1 VAIAMPCISPSFTSI
16 SVLAISPA
24 PDDHSALRT
33 ILARSRWTLRVADN
47 LKAAFILLARDPVPV
62 VICKREL
69 PDGDWRTLL
78 RKAEIL
84 PRPPRVLVS
93 ARYPSDQLWD
103 EVGNAGGYDVLTL
116 PFEAR
121 EVFCAVRL
129 GWESWHRQWEPA
141 HRRTTA

>member
-1 VAIAMPCISPSFTSI
+1 MAIAMPCISTSFTSI
-16 SVLAISPA
+16 SVLAISPT
-24 PDDHSALRT
+24 PDDHSTLRT
-33 ILARSRWTLRVADN
+33 IFSRSRWTLRAADN

-62 VICKREL
+62 LICKHDL

-93 ARYPSDQLWD
+93 ARFPNDQLWE
-103 EVGNAGGYDVLTL
+103 EVGNAGGYDVLNL

-129 GWESWHRQWEPA
+129 AWESWHRQWERV
-141 HRRTTA
+141 HRRTHA